1 MISIKRS
8 LIMLATGAALVAS
21 GSLGASAAP
30 AGSPSTALTGGAA
43 ADNGIIQVRRDFKGG
58 GGGGKWSGG
67 GGKWSGGGGK
77 WSGGGGKW
85 KGGGNWNGGGGKYGK
100 YGGYNNNHR
109 RNYGYN
115 NFYYAAP
122 FLAAPFFYGGYDDYG
137 YGYSNYGYSN
147 YGYGYG
153 GGNSCYRVCRYEHG
167 PRYCRYNWED
177 YC

>member
-1 MISIKRS
+1 MIGIKRS

-30 AGSPSTALTGGAA
+30 AGSPSTALTAGAA
-43 ADNGIIQVRRDFKGG
+43 ADNGIIQVKRDWNGGGGGRKG

-67 GGKWSGGGGK
+67 GG
-77 WSGGGGKW
+77 GKW
-85 KGGGNWNGGGGKYGK
+85 KGGGGNWNGGGGKH
-100 YGGYNNNHR
+100 GGYNRGHR

-115 NFYYAAP
+115 NNFFYAAP
-122 FLAAPFFYGGYDDYG
+122 FLAAPFLYGGYSDYG
-137 YGYSNYGYSN
+137 YGYSN

-153 GGNSCYRVCRYEHG
+153 GGNSCYRACRYEHG